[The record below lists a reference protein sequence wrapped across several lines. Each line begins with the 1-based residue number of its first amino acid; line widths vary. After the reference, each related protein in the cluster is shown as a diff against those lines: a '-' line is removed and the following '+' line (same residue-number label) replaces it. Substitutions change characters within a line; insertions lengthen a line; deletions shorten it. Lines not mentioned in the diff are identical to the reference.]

1 MLLNTNKGHILYK
14 SVSLCVLLGCF
25 FYSVASLFCVTQT
38 LSTVL
43 KQSV

>member
-14 SVSLCVLLGCF
+14 SVSLCVLLGF
-25 FYSVASLFCVTQT
+25 LYSVASLFCVTQT
-38 LSTVL
+38 LSTVS